1 MSSSD
6 RFQFFKTSVPV
17 CASVLRHMRVEKHQD
32 IDRSVESDPFKQ
44 KKSSASK
51 GLRTASYDV

>member
-1 MSSSD
+1 MSA
-6 RFQFFKTSVPV
+6 
-17 CASVLRHMRVEKHQD
+17 CASVLRHMCVEKHQD

-51 GLRTASYDV
+51 NLRTASYVV